1 MESGDFNNTSGLM
14 SDVENRKTRSSS
26 IFQVENETLPQA
38 TAPRLPPEYLG
49 IPLVDYDLPG
59 DEVRIILARIRNQ
72 FRRSYEP
79 SLKILL
85 LSLYLTRIYPCH
97 RSRVLS
103 RAMWGLGI
111 CSPGGMPARLYNPT
125 NCVLI
130 KFGGLVS
137 KSLLLFL
144 RLCDLKVNHMVL

>member
-1 MESGDFNNTSGLM
+1 METGDFNNTSGLM

-72 FRRSYEP
+72 FRRSYVYT
-79 SLKILL
+79 SL
-85 LSLYLTRIYPCH
+85 
-97 RSRVLS
+97 
-103 RAMWGLGI
+103 A
-111 CSPGGMPARLYNPT
+111 
-125 NCVLI
+125 
-130 KFGGLVS
+130 
-137 KSLLLFL
+137 
-144 RLCDLKVNHMVL
+144 